1 MSDLENDKEY
11 FGNLTT
17 IEFRVED
24 SAEAKGWYSS
34 LLGREPDFVFSDTY
48 FEWEVAPET
57 WLQIIEKMPFG
68 GCGPI
73 RFMVANIEAKLQELR
88 NKVGDVHIVDDQ
100 NHINNTLRTV
110 TILDP
115 NGNQIGFLQS
125 LE

>member
-1 MSDLENDKEY
+1 MSVSEISNVN

-24 SAEAKGWYSS
+24 CAKSKVWYST
-34 LLGREPDFVFSDTY
+34 LLEREPDFVFSDTY
-48 FEWEVAPET
+48 FEWEVAPNT
-57 WLQIIEKMPFG
+57 WLKIIEKAPFG

-73 RFMVANIEAKLQELR
+73 RFMVSNIDTKIQQLR
-88 NKVGDVHIVDDQ
+88 NKVCEIDIVDDQ
-100 NHINNTLRTV
+100 KQMNSTLRTV

-115 NGNQIGFLQS
+115 GGNYIGFLQS